1 MTPFEKWFHAGGV
14 FLFLLLLADMV
25 GLRWAVVVIMA
36 VAALTALVDLVVDP
50 LFDLL
55 VRAVNILLE

>member
-25 GLRWAVVVIMA
+25 GLRWAFIAIVV
-36 VAALTALVDLVVDP
+36 VAALTVLVDLVVDP